1 MRLTPLLFTLTILG
15 CRSEDKDPIDTVL
28 DTAPVAVDED
38 GDGFTGDEDCDDND
52 AAVNPDA
59 EELCDGVDNNC
70 DEVIDTDA
78 TDLSTFYADADGDG
92 YGVAAYTV
100 EACEAPEGYTT
111 QTEDCDDGE
120 AAIYPGAPEDDC
132 LDPTDY
138 NCDGSSGLTDA
149 DGDGF
154 AACEEC
160 DDGSRSVNPAAT
172 EICDDIDNDCDGEA
186 DVGAIDAET
195 WYQDQ
200 DADSY
205 GDADFATESCDAPEG
220 YAALS
225 GDCDDLEA
233 AMNPGASEVC
243 DELDNDCDGAIDD
256 NASDAGTWYSDRD
269 EDGYGD
275 PATAKTSCEQPASTV
290 DNDGDCDDGEALA
303 WTGAAEVCDEV
314 DNNCDGSVDEG
325 VTTTYYADNDED
337 GYGNPSRTVAA
348 CEAPDGYTSASGD
361 CDDKEPLAWTGATE
375 VCDEVDNNCDGSV
388 DEGVTTT
395 YYADNDED
403 GYGNPS
409 RTVAACEA
417 PDGYTSA
424 SGDCD
429 DKEPLAWT
437 GAAEVCDEVDND
449 CDGDT
454 DEGVTSEWTLDRDND
469 GYGDDATAVS
479 ACSAPTAAY
488 VSTSGDCDDRDS
500 DYNPGAAEGCDGND
514 YDCDGDVDNDLDGD
528 TYADI
533 ACGGDDCDDT
543 STAVK
548 PENSGACALG
558 TSCLDILNKG
568 YSTGDGKYSVDYDG
582 YLTGDA
588 PETVLCEMDAYGGGW
603 TLIATNQSSW
613 SDATF
618 LATTTSGVASLTAN
632 YKGNGWFDMPMTDL
646 MFTDGTMHAVYE
658 GVDSGS
664 QSFYAWQ
671 ASIPRYNCGST
682 DGYVWPMTD
691 GDFASSD
698 LCDTNLYMHPI
709 DEDGGVNGICDPTFV
724 NAGNATGP
732 TWSSGN
738 NNGCPLDDPNGT
750 GWNNDGSLT
759 AWGTTLNLYA
769 R

>member
-1 MRLTPLLFTLTILG
+1 MRLSPVLLALAALG

-28 DTAPVAVDED
+28 DTAPVSVDED

-59 EELCDGVDNNC
+59 EELCDGLYNNC

-78 TDLSTFYADADGDG
+78 TDLSTYYADADGDG
-92 YGVAAYTV
+92 FGVAAYTV
-100 EACEAPEGYTT
+100 QACEAPEGYTT

-160 DDGSRSVNPAAT
+160 DDTSRSVNPAAT

-200 DADSY
+200 DADAY
-205 GDADFATESCDAPEG
+205 GDADFSQESCDAPEG
-220 YAALS
+220 YAAVS

-243 DELDNDCDGAIDD
+243 DGLDNDCDSVVDD
-256 NASDAGTWYSDRD
+256 NASDATTWYSDRD
-269 EDGYGD
+269 SDGYGD
-275 PATAKTSCEQPASTV
+275 GATAKASCEQPAGTV
-290 DNDGDCDDGEALA
+290 DNDGDCDDREPLA
-303 WTGAAEVCDEV
+303 WTDAEEVCDEV

-337 GYGNPSRTVAA
+337 GYGNPSRSTQA
-348 CEAPDGYTSASGD
+348 CEAPDGYITASGD
-361 CDDKEPLAWTGATE
+361 CDDKEPLAWTGA
-375 VCDEVDNNCDGSV
+375 V
-388 DEGVTTT
+388 
-395 YYADNDED
+395 
-403 GYGNPS
+403 
-409 RTVAACEA
+409 
-417 PDGYTSA
+417 
-424 SGDCD
+424 
-429 DKEPLAWT
+429 
-437 GAAEVCDEVDND
+437 EVCDEVDND

-488 VSTSGDCDDRDS
+488 VGASGDCDDRDS

-533 ACGGDDCDDT
+533 TCGGDDCDDADV
-543 STAVK
+543 SVK

-568 YSTGDGKYSVDYDG
+568 YSTGDGQYSVDYDG

-588 PETVLCEMDAYGGGW
+588 PETVWCEMDAYGGGW
-603 TLIATNQSSW
+603 TLLATNGGSGW
-613 SDATF
+613 SDTVF
-618 LATTTSGVASLTAN
+618 LATTTIGSASLTSN
-632 YKGNGWFDMPMTDL
+632 YKGNAWFVMPFTDL
-646 MFTDGTMHAVYE
+646 MFTDSTMHAVYE

-664 QSFYAWQ
+664 QSFYDWQ
-671 ASIPRYNCGST
+671 LSIPRYNCGST
-682 DGYVWPMTD
+682 DGYSWPMTD

-698 LCDTNLYMHPI
+698 LCETDLYMHPI
-709 DEDGGVNGICDPTFV
+709 DEDGGVNGICDAAFV

-750 GWNNDGSLT
+750 GWINDGSLT
-759 AWGTTLNLYA
+759 AWGTVLNLYG